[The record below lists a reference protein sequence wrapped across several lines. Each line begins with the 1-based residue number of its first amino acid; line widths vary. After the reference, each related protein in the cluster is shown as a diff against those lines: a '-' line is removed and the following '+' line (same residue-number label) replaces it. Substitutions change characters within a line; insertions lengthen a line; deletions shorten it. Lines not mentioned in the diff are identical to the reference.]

1 MQAEV
6 GLGLNYYKGPVRSW
20 AMSRQYLNQ
29 HINGE
34 QSLNQHILNRCIFQ
48 LLWINKVIL
57 YRVTPISAHLV
68 EIYLM
73 SLLFV
78 LTGLSFVI
86 SHCYVNGNAC
96 LSLPQIFSA
105 TSGENSY

>member
-34 QSLNQHILNRCIFQ
+34 QSLNKLILNKR
-48 LLWINKVIL
+48 
-57 YRVTPISAHLV
+57 
-68 EIYLM
+68 YLSIM
-73 SLLFV
+73 LEKQ
-78 LTGLSFVI
+78 
-86 SHCYVNGNAC
+86 GN
-96 LSLPQIFSA
+96 
-105 TSGENSY
+105 